1 MCDMKRDP
9 YKCEAKSCL
18 EETGYVVHLIEEDQ
32 NDKRADLL
40 ASCETDS
47 LIVEVKCKYDDDD
60 LFKQLH
66 AVKAR
71 EMVPYHAEIQRN
83 NSLSSLIE
91 EASRQIEASKFLS
104 ESAFGVLWFHPDP
117 KLGFSDSDEQI
128 RMTLY
133 GGLYAFVDAPDGTQ
147 WSMPCYYTTYSDF
160 YRYTSIN
167 AVALHVEAGVQLMP
181 NPFSDRANDFKKSML
196 YEDFSNHSSVWT
208 PELLA
213 AEGGALCLHGAIDLK
228 DIEAVRIALEKQNP
242 GYRIV
247 RFVDMHSYGGVM
259 NIE

>member
-1 MCDMKRDP
+1 MKRDS
-9 YKCEAKSCL
+9 YKFQAKSCL
-18 EETGYVVHLIEEDQ
+18 EESGYTVHLIEEDQ

-47 LIVEVKCKYDDDD
+47 LIVEVKSKYDDDE

-66 AVKAR
+66 AAKAR
-71 EMVPYHAEIQRN
+71 EMVPYLAEIQRN

-91 EASRQIEASKFLS
+91 EASRQIETSKFLS

-117 KLGFSDSDEQI
+117 KLGLSDSDEQI

-133 GGLYAFVDAPDGTQ
+133 GGQYAFVDAPDGTQ

-167 AVALHVEAGVQLMP
+167 AVVLHVEEGFQILP
-181 NPFSDRANDFKKSML
+181 NTFSDRINDFKESRL
-196 YEDFSNHSSVWT
+196 YEDFSYHSSIWT

-213 AEGGALCLHGAIDLK
+213 AEGSALCLHGAIDFK
-228 DIEAVRIALEKQNP
+228 DLETVRIALEKQNP

-247 RFVDMHSYGGVM
+247 KFIDMQSYGGVM